1 MTVSEL
7 LKCLK
12 EEDGKGYYKVLFKGW
27 DWFAEIHITH
37 LDIPAEELILKL

>member
-12 EEDGKGYYKVLFKGW
+12 TLEEDVKGYYKVLFKGC
-27 DWFAEIHITH
+27 DCFRKYI
-37 LDIPAEELILKL
+37 LILTYPQRNLY

>member
-12 EEDGKGYYKVLFKGW
+12 ALEEDGKGYYKVLFKDVIGLRKY
-27 DWFAEIHITH
+27 IS
-37 LDIPAEELILKL
+37 LILTYLQRNLY